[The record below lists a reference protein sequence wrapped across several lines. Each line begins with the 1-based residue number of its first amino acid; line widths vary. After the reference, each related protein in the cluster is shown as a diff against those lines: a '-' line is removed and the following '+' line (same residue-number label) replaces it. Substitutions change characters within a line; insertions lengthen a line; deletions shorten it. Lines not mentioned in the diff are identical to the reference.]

1 MNIDKVNRRRAFII
15 NVVYWAVILAL
26 VFLCLKYVAVW
37 VMPFLIG
44 FLIAY
49 SLKPIVEFLHRRLK
63 GSRKVWAIVV
73 IMLAYGV
80 LGLLLWLIGARIVVG
95 VMQLFEM
102 LPSAYTNS
110 FEPALVKVNEITAEF
125 FSGLSPSISE
135 TLDSVTNALEDFI
148 VNTSKNALSWIA
160 HVSTRVPSFLL
171 ALLFA
176 VMSSVFI
183 SLDFGRIRGFIVK
196 QLPAKYIGWL
206 YDAKSYVTDT
216 VLKYIRAYAII
227 MSVTF
232 VELCIGLTVLRVEN
246 SILVALL
253 IALVDIFPV
262 LGTGGIVIPW
272 IIIETI
278 KGNYSLAV
286 GLLIMYVI
294 ITIIRNIIEPRIV
307 GQSLGLNPLLTLMSM
322 YVGLVNFGFLG
333 MISLPVL
340 LMVAINFQESGKI
353 RFWKS

>member
-1 MNIDKVNRRRAFII
+1 MNIDKVQRRRAFII

-26 VFLCLKYVAVW
+26 IYLCLKYVAVW

-44 FLIAY
+44 FVIAY
-49 SLKPIVEFLHRRLK
+49 TLKPIVEFLHRRLK
-63 GSRKVWAIVV
+63 GSRKLWAIIV
-73 IMLAYGV
+73 IILAYGV
-80 LGLLLWLIGARIVVG
+80 LGVLLWLIGSRIVVG

-110 FEPALVKVNEITAEF
+110 FEPALEKLNEVTAEF
-125 FSGLSPSISE
+125 FAGLSPGISD
-135 TLDSVTNALEDFI
+135 TLDSVTNALKDFI
-148 VNTSKNALSWIA
+148 VNTSKSALSWIA
-160 HVSTRVPSFLL
+160 QTSTRVPSFLL
-171 ALLFA
+171 ALLFTI
-176 VMSSVFI
+176 MSSVFI

-206 YDAKSYVTDT
+206 YDAKSYMTDT
-216 VLKYIRAYAII
+216 VLKYMRAYAII

-232 VELCIGLTVLRVEN
+232 VELSIGLTILRIEN
-246 SILVALL
+246 SILVALI
-253 IALVDIFPV
+253 IALVDILPV

-278 KGNYSLAV
+278 QGNYRLAA

-294 ITIIRNIIEPRIV
+294 ITVIRNIIEPRIV

-322 YVGLVNFGFLG
+322 YVGLINFGFIGMLG
-333 MISLPVL
+333 FPVL
-340 LMVAINFQESGKI
+340 LMIAINFQESGKI